1 MGNSAERRKKWQ
13 IKDRGERSL
22 QTTLG
27 MVHFIHTRFIKKE
40 TSEVV
45 YLLDRAMELGP
56 HVRLSEDVE
65 EKILENATEEN
76 YRKAGK
82 ELGAPQQ
89 VSAESVMR
97 HVKKVEIPKQ
107 ETVTQKRKV
116 EILYVEADEDH
127 IALQYK
133 KEKGDIKRYKGHGD
147 NGQIV
152 KLVYV
157 HEGHTEGKRRK

>member
-1 MGNSAERRKKWQ
+1 
-13 IKDRGERSL
+13 
-22 QTTLG
+22 

-76 YRKAGK
+76 YRKVGK

-107 ETVTQKRKV
+107 ETVTQKRKA

-127 IALQYK
+127 IHRQK
-133 KEKGDIKRYKGHGD
+133 DGKGEYSYENGEAHGE
-147 NGQIV
+147 GAAMA
-152 KLVYV
+152 V
-157 HEGHTEGKRRK
+157 HKISHIA

>member
-1 MGNSAERRKKWQ
+1 
-13 IKDRGERSL
+13 
-22 QTTLG
+22 

-76 YRKAGK
+76 YRKVGK

-107 ETVTQKRKV
+107 ETVTQKRKA

>member
-1 MGNSAERRKKWQ
+1 
-13 IKDRGERSL
+13 
-22 QTTLG
+22 
-27 MVHFIHTRFIKKE
+27 
-40 TSEVV
+40 
-45 YLLDRAMELGP
+45 MELGP

-107 ETVTQKRKV
+107 ETVTQKRKA